1 MKKLFFVAL
10 AVIAMMASCTEE
22 PKVPTISNVK
32 YAPET
37 ILADQDV
44 TVTATIAGEAE
55 FTAKV
60 VYAINGDKGGDV
72 VMTAGEQNVY
82 TGIIPGQANGTKVTF
97 FVQVTAGDVVIKT
110 DVYEY
115 EVGEIVPPTPAER
128 GLILNELSGV
138 NKFIELYN
146 DSDENIVLEN
156 CYIEKDAK
164 DAPVWVGDGSITVPA
179 HGYVVL
185 WSEDVI
191 EADHPELDGTNYV
204 FASGLSSK
212 KTVRIALFKG
222 EFPNGEQIDIFTR
235 GEAGEEGWGLTI
247 SDVKPKVYARTPDCG
262 DWKLADETPGAANP
276 AEGNDIPQD

>member
-1 MKKLFFVAL
+1 M
-10 AVIAMMASCTEE
+10 AVIAMLVSCKPDT
-22 PKVPTISNVK
+22 KVPTISNVSQN
-32 YAPET
+32 PE
-37 ILADQDV
+37 IVVADQEV
-44 TVTATIAGEAE
+44 TVTATVAGAEE
-55 FTAKV
+55 FTIKLYFTVNADS
-60 VYAINGDKGGDV
+60 YEADMIPANELNTYKGV
-72 VMTAGEQNVY
+72 
-82 TGIIPGQANGTKVTF
+82 IPGQADGAKVSYYIQ
-97 FVQVTAGDVVIKT
+97 VQAGEVVVKT
-110 DVYEY
+110 DTYSYV
-115 EVGEIVPPTPAER
+115 VGTAPTPGANHI
-128 GLILNELSGV
+128 ILNELSGV

-146 DSDENIVLEN
+146 PTDADFVLQDV
-156 CYIEKDAK
+156 YIEKDAK
-164 DAPVWVGDGSITVPA
+164 DAPIWVGDGSITVPA

-276 AEGNDIPQD
+276 AEGDDIPQD